1 MKNYLIKRFSY
12 MIFLLWLTTVVTFVI
27 VQLPP
32 GDYSTALIG
41 RLEAAG
47 QHVDEEKRQAI
58 KKEFGLDL
66 PTHMRYVKWVTLAA
80 KGNLGYSFDWKRPV
94 TELIG
99 QRLTLTVTIALLST
113 IVTYVIA
120 IPIGIYSATH
130 QYSVGD
136 YIFTTWGFFGLAV
149 PNFMLA
155 LALLYFGLRYF
166 GVNLSGLYSQEFMD
180 APWSIAKLLDLAKH
194 LPIPVFVVATGGSAG
209 LIRVLRATLLDEL
222 EKQYVITARSKG
234 LSNTKM
240 LFKYPVRL
248 CLNPLVSN
256 LAWLFPNLISGGAI
270 TAIVL
275 GLPTAGPM
283 MLRAL
288 LTQDTF
294 LSCSILL
301 FLTMLTLIGT
311 TISDILLVLV
321 DPRIRMER
329 STS

>member
-1 MKNYLIKRFSY
+1 MEF
-12 MIFLLWLTTVVTFVI
+12 LTTVVTFVI

-32 GDYSTALIG
+32 GDYSSALIS

-58 KKEFGLDL
+58 RKEFGLDL
-66 PTHMRYVKWVTLAA
+66 PTHMRYVKCVTLAA

-94 TELIG
+94 KELIG
-99 QRLTLTVTIALLST
+99 QRLSLTITIALLST
-113 IVTYVIA
+113 IVTYAIA

-130 QYSVGD
+130 QYSWGD
-136 YIFTTWGFFGLAV
+136 YIFTTWGFIGLAI

-155 LALLYFGLRYF
+155 LVLLFIGLRYF
-166 GVNLSGLYSQEFMD
+166 GVNLSGLYSKEFMD

-222 EKQYVITARSKG
+222 EKQYVVTARSKG
-234 LSNTKM
+234 LSNSKV

-248 CLNPLVSN
+248 CLNPLISN
-256 LAWLFPNLISGGAI
+256 LAWLFPHLISGGAI

-288 LTQDTF
+288 ITQDTYRAG
-294 LSCSILL
+294 SILL
-301 FLTMLTLIGT
+301 FLTILTLLGT
-311 TISDILLVLV
+311 VISDVLLVVV

-329 STS
+329 SSS

>member
-1 MKNYLIKRFSY
+1 
-12 MIFLLWLTTVVTFVI
+12 
-27 VQLPP
+27 
-32 GDYSTALIG
+32 
-41 RLEAAG
+41 
-47 QHVDEEKRQAI
+47 
-58 KKEFGLDL
+58 
-66 PTHMRYVKWVTLAA
+66 
-80 KGNLGYSFDWKRPV
+80 
-94 TELIG
+94 
-99 QRLTLTVTIALLST
+99 LTVTIALLST

>member
-1 MKNYLIKRFSY
+1 M
-12 MIFLLWLTTVVTFVI
+12 
-27 VQLPP
+27 
-32 GDYSTALIG
+32 
-41 RLEAAG
+41 
-47 QHVDEEKRQAI
+47 
-58 KKEFGLDL
+58 
-66 PTHMRYVKWVTLAA
+66 
-80 KGNLGYSFDWKRPV
+80 
-94 TELIG
+94 
-99 QRLTLTVTIALLST
+99 
-113 IVTYVIA
+113 
-120 IPIGIYSATH
+120 
-130 QYSVGD
+130 
-136 YIFTTWGFFGLAV
+136 
-149 PNFMLA
+149 
-155 LALLYFGLRYF
+155 
-166 GVNLSGLYSQEFMD
+166 
-180 APWSIAKLLDLAKH
+180 
-194 LPIPVFVVATGGSAG
+194 
-209 LIRVLRATLLDEL
+209 